1 MKERKGKKHLEKKK
15 NGRGKGR
22 GREKER
28 KKKRK
33 KKEELWSVH
42 QEATIRQ
49 GRVESAGEIS
59 EWLSNLLHLRL
70 VILVGLNF

>member
-33 KKEELWSVH
+33 KKEELLVWKL
-42 QEATIRQ
+42 R
-49 GRVESAGEIS
+49 
-59 EWLSNLLHLRL
+59 SNNQTRKSG
-70 VILVGLNF
+70 IGWRNQ

>member
-33 KKEELWSVH
+33 KKRRKLVFGN
-42 QEATIRQ
+42 QEARISKRR
-49 GRVESAGEIS
+49 RVSAGENR
-59 EWLSNLLHLRL
+59 EW
-70 VILVGLNF
+70 F